1 MIDGRK
7 NHLSL
12 LMSKIE
18 SLLFVTGD
26 EGLSSKQIESLTDA
40 TSIDVKEALTKLQED
55 YVKSEYRGIELKE
68 LAGTYQLISKK
79 QNASTIQRLIENPT
93 SQPLSQASLEVLAIV
108 AYKQPITRIEIDDL
122 RGVKSE
128 RPLHTLSLKGL
139 IQEVGRA
146 EGTGRAILYGTTKE
160 FLNVF
165 GLNDMN
171 ELPPLPESQV
181 TEDDNQ
187 TDLFMTK
194 FQEAFG
200 EQKE

>member
-1 MIDGRK
+1 
-7 NHLSL
+7 
-12 LMSKIE
+12 MSRIE

-26 EGLSSKQIESLTDA
+26 EGLSSKQIENLTGA
-40 TSIDVKEALTKLQED
+40 TSIEVKEALEKLQDD
-55 YVKSEYRGIELKE
+55 YTKSKNRGIELKE

-79 QNASTIQRLIENPT
+79 QNAETIQRLVENPT
-93 SQPLSQASLEVLAIV
+93 NQPLSQASLEVLAIV
-108 AYKQPITRIEIDDL
+108 AYKQPITRIEIEDL

-171 ELPPLPESQV
+171 ELPPLPETQG
-181 TEDDNQ
+181 TEDDDQ

-200 EQKE
+200 EQQE

>member
-1 MIDGRK
+1 
-7 NHLSL
+7 
-12 LMSKIE
+12 MSKIE

-26 EGLSSKQIESLTDA
+26 EGLTSKQIENLTGA
-40 TSIDVKEALTKLQED
+40 TSIEVKEALEKLQDE
-55 YVKSEYRGIELKE
+55 YIKSKTRGIELKE
-68 LAGTYQLISKK
+68 LAGTYQLISKR
-79 QNASTIQRLIENPT
+79 QNAETIQRLVENPT
-93 SQPLSQASLEVLAIV
+93 NQPLSQASLEVLAIV
-108 AYKQPITRIEIDDL
+108 AYKQPITRIEIEDL

-171 ELPPLPESQV
+171 ELPPLPETQGE
-181 TEDDNQ
+181 EDDDQ

-200 EQKE
+200 EQQE

>member
-1 MIDGRK
+1 M
-7 NHLSL
+7 SL

-26 EGLSSKQIESLTDA
+26 EGLTSKQIENLTGA
-40 TSIDVKEALTKLQED
+40 TTIEVKEALEKLQDE
-55 YVKSEYRGIELKE
+55 YIKSKTRGIELKE
-68 LAGTYQLISKK
+68 LAGTYQLISKR
-79 QNASTIQRLIENPT
+79 QNAETIQRLVENPT
-93 SQPLSQASLEVLAIV
+93 NQPLSQASLEVLAIV
-108 AYKQPITRIEIDDL
+108 AYKQPITRIEIEDL

-171 ELPPLPESQV
+171 ELPPLPETQGE
-181 TEDDNQ
+181 EDDDQ

-200 EQKE
+200 EQQE

>member
-7 NHLSL
+7 SYLSL

-40 TSIDVKEALTKLQED
+40 SAREGKEALISLQAD
-55 YVKSEYRGIELKE
+55 YKKSKVRGIELKE

-79 QNASTIQRLIENPT
+79 KNADTIQRLVENPT
-93 SQPLSQASLEVLAIV
+93 NQPLSQASLEVLAIV
-108 AYKQPITRIEIDDL
+108 AYKQPITRIEIEEI

-128 RPLHTLSLKGL
+128 RPLHTLGLKGL

-165 GLNDMN
+165 GLNDTN
-171 ELPPLPESQV
+171 ELPSLPEAQES
-181 TEDDNQ
+181 EEEEQ

>member
-7 NHLSL
+7 SYLSL

-40 TSIDVKEALTKLQED
+40 TAIEVKEALMSLQAD
-55 YVKSEYRGIELKE
+55 YIKSKVRGIELKE

-79 QNASTIQRLIENPT
+79 KNASTIQRLVENPT
-93 SQPLSQASLEVLAIV
+93 NQPLSQASLEVLAIV
-108 AYKQPITRIEIDDL
+108 AYKQPITRIEIEEI

-128 RPLHTLSLKGL
+128 RPLHTLGLKGL

-165 GLNDMN
+165 GLNDTK
-171 ELPPLPESQV
+171 ELPSLPEAQASD
-181 TEDDNQ
+181 EDEQ